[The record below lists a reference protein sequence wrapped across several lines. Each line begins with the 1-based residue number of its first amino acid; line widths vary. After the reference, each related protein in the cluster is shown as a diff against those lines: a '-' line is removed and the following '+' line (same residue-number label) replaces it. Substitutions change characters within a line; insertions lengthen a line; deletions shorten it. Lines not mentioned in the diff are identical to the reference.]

1 MEGIGGRR
9 GPRHAWVASRSLP
22 LARSRARWPL
32 SVSCEAQEGGGGG
45 GEGVTVTGFQAAAR
59 PWAAASAGCFDHA
72 GAVAVS
78 FCSRGSSRAAGRPP
92 WGPALP
98 RPPPAART
106 REGGR
111 GAWPGRLQ
119 APPDAPSSPPVAP
132 RAAAS
137 CWGGGAGRPQLPLR
151 RGAGGGGAGP
161 GARASWER
169 RRPRRGA
176 PQPTPLGP
184 PTRSLTPRMHT
195 LGRRRCCAPAD
206 GRAERRARTTAA
218 GSRARRRHA
227 RTHAGHTRAHR
238 THTHGPHTRG
248 LSTRAHT
255 PTHARTAQ
263 NPLSPA
269 APQVGPM
276 GPGTASPLSVATPFP
291 SWVP

>member
-1 MEGIGGRR
+1 MEGIRGRR

-45 GEGVTVTGFQAAAR
+45 GEGVTVKGFQAAAR

-151 RGAGGGGAGP
+151 RGAGGGGGLGLVP
-161 GARASWER
+161 G
-169 RRPRRGA
+169 RPGNGGA
-176 PQPTPLGP
+176 PAAALRSP
-184 PTRSLTPRMHT
+184 PRLAPRLAHSPHACTLLAGGDAALRLTGAQSDGHALPRP
-195 LGRRRCCAPAD
+195 GRAPAAATPEHTR
-206 GRAERRARTTAA
+206 GTRARTA
-218 GSRARRRHA
+218 
-227 RTHAGHTRAHR
+227 HTR
-238 THTHGPHTRG
+238 TV
-248 LSTRAHT
+248 
-255 PTHARTAQ
+255 PTHAA
-263 NPLSPA
+263 
-269 APQVGPM
+269 
-276 GPGTASPLSVATPFP
+276 
-291 SWVP
+291 